1 MRMLILPI
9 SGINHIIYAAD
20 HSVDTKI
27 GRMDGIGGIWGTLR
41 IIRTEPEF

>member
-27 GRMDGIGGIWGTLR
+27 GRMDGIWGTLR